1 MDLKRV
7 MDKSSDTL
15 RQCVVTREKLDV
27 NELVRFVLDPNGL
40 VVPDIKRKLPGRG
53 VWVTAKAEKIDLAV
67 KKGLFKKAFR
77 QSVEVAD
84 ELVEQI
90 DQLLCRAALQRL
102 ALANKAGQ
110 LILGFAKVDAA
121 LSKKNILALIH
132 ASSASL
138 DSRGKLSNKWRGI
151 LSDKRSR
158 QRTVEC
164 FSGEQLSLALGK
176 PNVVHGAL
184 VSGGASGSFLE
195 AVSRVESYN
204 LVSQVNLIKNGHKSE
219 KV

>member
-1 MDLKRV
+1 ME
-7 MDKSSDTL
+7 KSSDTL

-40 VVPDIKRKLPGRG
+40 VVPDLKRKLPGRG
-53 VWVTAKAEKIDLAV
+53 VWVTAKADKIEIAL
-67 KKGLFKKAFR
+67 KKGVFKKAFR

-84 ELVEQI
+84 DLVEQI
-90 DQLLCRAALQRL
+90 DRLMRTAALQRL
-102 ALANKAGQ
+102 ALTNKAGQ

-121 LSKKNILALIH
+121 LSKKSILALIH
-132 ASSASL
+132 ASSASS
-138 DSRGKLSNKWRGI
+138 DSRSKLSNKWRG
-151 LSDKRSR
+151 LQGDKRSS

-164 FSGEQLSLALGK
+164 FSGEQLSVALGK

-195 AVSRVESYN
+195 AVSRIESYN
-204 LVSQVNLIKNGHKSE
+204 LVSQVNLIKNGQKSE
-219 KV
+219 EV